1 MEIPELL
8 SDRLGDEAVAAA
20 IDLGG
25 DDIVCFTQ
33 TRTLVYEGEGL
44 LTDESVSVYEHDIER
59 LDLTTGRRKAT
70 FDLAYVNRT
79 ESFTVPAG
87 EAEAVL
93 TRLLAGVLEASKVTE
108 SDEAVV
114 DAFRFSELTV
124 VITDRR
130 LAKHVGA
137 SVWGPDYEQFPY
149 DEVTGLEFEEGQ
161 MATQLVLSSGGRP
174 HRIKAPSDDA
184 AVLREAL
191 TTTLCAYHGVD
202 SIEELNQRTEAE
214 DSAPAPAER
223 DGLELDEGIAPLV
236 DTSGD
241 TDKETDGQ
249 KDQGDSD
256 ASRRSDQTASERP
269 TPSEETGGSGAA
281 SARPSEGADSDRRTA
296 ASEAETGDGADGDGT
311 GDESR
316 ASERRDE
323 RTAGDPLA
331 DAVDAPGPVPEPA
344 AAGEPDVTALRE
356 TVTKLTEAVNRQSEL
371 LERQQ
376 QTIQRLVEELR

>member
-25 DDIVCFTQ
+25 DDVVCFTE

-70 FDLAYVNRT
+70 FDLAYVDRT
-79 ESFTVPAG
+79 ESFSVPAG

-93 TRLLAGVLEASKVTE
+93 TRLLAGVLGAWGVTE

-202 SIEELNQRTEAE
+202 SIEELNERAEAE
-214 DSAPAPAER
+214 DSAPGER

-236 DTSGD
+236 DTGGD
-241 TDKETDGQ
+241 ADEETDGPR
-249 KDQGDSD
+249 DRGESD
-256 ASRRSDQTASERP
+256 AAGRSDQTASDRP
-269 TPSEETGGSGAA
+269 TPSEETGSSGAA
-281 SARPSEGADSDRRTA
+281 SARPSGVADSDRRTA
-296 ASEAETGDGADGDGT
+296 ASEAEAGDADSDDDT
-311 GDESR
+311 GDEGG

-344 AAGEPDVTALRE
+344 AGEPDVAALRE
-356 TVTKLTEAVNRQSEL
+356 TVAELTEAVNRQSEL

-376 QTIQRLVEELR
+376 RTIERLVEELR

>member
-8 SDRLGDEAVAAA
+8 SDRLGDESVAAA
-20 IDLGG
+20 VDLGG
-25 DDIVCFTQ
+25 DDIVCFTE

-70 FDLAYVNRT
+70 FELAYVDRT
-79 ESFTVPAG
+79 ESFSVPAG

-93 TRLLAGVLEASKVTE
+93 ARLLAGVLGAWGVTE
-108 SDEAVV
+108 SDETVV

-149 DEVTGLEFEEGQ
+149 GEVTGLEFEEGQ
-161 MATQLVLSSGGRP
+161 VATQLVLSSGGRP

-202 SIEELNQRTEAE
+202 SIAELNERTEAG
-214 DSAPAPAER
+214 DSVSVPAER

-236 DTSGD
+236 ETGGD
-241 TDKETDGQ
+241 EESDGPN
-249 KDQGDSD
+249 DREDPD
-256 ASRRSDQTASERP
+256 ASEHPDQTATERP
-269 TPSEETGGSGAA
+269 TPSTGTGGSGAA
-281 SARPSEGADSDRRTA
+281 SARPSGGADPDRRTA
-296 ASEAETGDGADGDGT
+296 ASETDADGDDTGDGGG
-311 GDESR
+311 
-316 ASERRDE
+316 ASDRRDG
-323 RTAGDPLA
+323 RTASDPLA

-344 AAGEPDVTALRE
+344 ADGEADVAALRE
-356 TVTKLTEAVNRQSEL
+356 TVAELTEAVNRQSEL

-376 QTIQRLVEELR
+376 QTIERLVEQLR

>member
-8 SDRLGDEAVAAA
+8 SDRLGGESVAGAVN
-20 IDLGG
+20 LGG
-25 DDIVCFTQ
+25 DDAVCFTE

-44 LTDESVSVYEHDIER
+44 LTDESVSAYEHDIER

-70 FDLAYVNRT
+70 FELAYVDRT
-79 ESFTVPAG
+79 ESFSVPAG

-93 TRLLAGVLEASKVTE
+93 TRLLAGVLEAWGVTE
-108 SDEAVV
+108 SDETVV

-161 MATQLVLSSGGRP
+161 VATQLVLSSGGRP

-202 SIEELNQRTEAE
+202 SIAELNERAEAG
-214 DSAPAPAER
+214 DSVSAPAER

-236 DTSGD
+236 ENGGD
-241 TDKETDGQ
+241 ADEEPGGPNDREAP
-249 KDQGDSD
+249 D
-256 ASRRSDQTASERP
+256 ASEYPGQTASERP
-269 TPSEETGGSGAA
+269 TPSKGTGDSGAA
-281 SARPSEGADSDRRTA
+281 SARPSGGADSDRRTA
-296 ASEAETGDGADGDGT
+296 ASEADADGDDT
-311 GDESR
+311 GDVGE
-316 ASERRDE
+316 ASDRRE
-323 RTAGDPLA
+323 GRTAGDPLA

-344 AAGEPDVTALRE
+344 AAGEPDVAALRE
-356 TVTKLTEAVNRQSEL
+356 TVAELTEAVNRQSEL

-376 QTIQRLVEELR
+376 QTIERLVEELR